1 MQTITQDAEL
11 VATSKGKKTVVMVH
25 ATWCPFCVRFKP
37 TFVQETAQ
45 LRGWEAL
52 ECLIDDEAN
61 PIWNKHR
68 INVVPTILFLEDG
81 KVTARL
87 DGTLG
92 RGLRA
97 DQLAKALKNAGAV
110 A

>member
-1 MQTITQDAEL
+1 M
-11 VATSKGKKTVVMVH
+11 
-25 ATWCPFCVRFKP
+25 
-37 TFVQETAQ
+37 
-45 LRGWEAL
+45 
-52 ECLIDDEAN
+52 N
-61 PIWNKHR
+61 PPQFTPL
-68 INVVPTILFLEDG
+68 PTILFLEDG